1 MMGISGDSVAR
12 SLCSQNCE
20 IISLWGQESVSR
32 EFGLSVQFQDMYMH
46 MCEERERERERG
58 RERERE
64 REYLCV

>member
-46 MCEERERERERG
+46 MCV
-58 RERERE
+58 
-64 REYLCV
+64 LCYSEWTWPVLLNGMQSKK